1 MNDIRRALLIVDV
14 QNDFCE
20 GGSLEVKH
28 GEEVAHRITEYLRRL
43 SNKYDLVVASKD
55 NHRRPADHFSAHPD
69 FRSTWPP
76 HCVAGTAGSEFH
88 PALDIS
94 FIDQI
99 VLKGEYRGAYS
110 AFDGRTQTNESLLEL
125 LESKEIEAVDICGIA
140 TDYCVSQ
147 SAVDS
152 LDYGFPTRILL
163 DLVTGVSE
171 ERSLDALEDLQ
182 NRGADLDY
190 STNQ

>member
-20 GGSLEVKH
+20 GGTLEVKR

-43 SNKYDLVVASKD
+43 SDKYDLIVASKE
-55 NHRRPADHFSAHPD
+55 NHRQPADHFSAHPD
-69 FRSTWPP
+69 LISTWPP
-76 HCVAGTAGSEFH
+76 HCVAGTVGSEFH
-88 PALDIS
+88 PALDTS

-110 AFDGRTQTNESLLEL
+110 AFEGSTQTHESLLEL
-125 LESKEIEAVDICGIA
+125 LERKEIEALDICGIA
-140 TDYCVSQ
+140 TDYCVLQ